1 VATFLARI
9 TGGANPGRRLPGS
22 PKEAGRPLS
31 VTGARPVSLWG
42 FTGVAV
48 TALGGP
54 LALAALYAP
63 SIASGA
69 SSSAG
74 LAMVAAAVVFGV
86 PLWIWLSYARE
97 VSAPGGLY
105 GFVEAAAG
113 RRVALAQAGL
123 WTISY
128 LLYLVYTTAQI
139 VYDTLPAV
147 LPGERRYQTLLEIAI
162 PVAIAAVMIAGRR
175 VTLVVTGLLAAGQLA
190 IAGALGGLTMANID
204 TPASAFGASAP
215 AGSLAIASGQTALL
229 YICGSLPFFL
239 SGELAGTAGRPRGAA
254 SLSEG
259 TRRKSTGANP
269 SFGIIR
275 TGLLVAYIATVVV
288 IIAAVAPLATVPGF
302 TRTAIPG
309 MAVATA
315 FGGHGFGVTVG
326 IGVAASVAGVILVE
340 YLALSRLATAVTA
353 WPLRPVIIGIG
364 ALMVGFAPV
373 MLINPDRIYDSL
385 ITPSLVALWLSQ
397 LVVFAVYPRFA
408 VRRRKRALP
417 AWTLAVAAS
426 AFAVYGLW
434 TTIQVSST

>member
-1 VATFLARI
+1 
-9 TGGANPGRRLPGS
+9 
-22 PKEAGRPLS
+22 
-31 VTGARPVSLWG
+31 VTGARPISLWG

-48 TALGGP
+48 TATGGP

-63 SIASGA
+63 SIAQNA
-69 SSSAG
+69 ESSAG
-74 LAMVAAAVVFGV
+74 LAMVAAAVVFSV
-86 PLWIWLSYARE
+86 PIWIWLSYARE
-97 VSAPGGLY
+97 VDAPGGLY

-162 PVAIAAVMIAGRR
+162 PVMIAAVMIAGRR
-175 VTLVVTGLLAAGQLA
+175 VTLIVTGVLAVGQLA
-190 IAGALGGLTMANID
+190 IAGALGGLTLANVG
-204 TPASAFGASAP
+204 TPASTFGASAP

-229 YICGSLPFFL
+229 YICSSLPFFL
-239 SGELAGTAGRPRGAA
+239 SADLGARRAGGTAATAA
-254 SLSEG
+254 SGPARLAAATG
-259 TRRKSTGANP
+259 NKKITGANG
-269 SFGIIR
+269 SFRIIR
-275 TGLLVAYIATVVV
+275 TGLLTAYAATVVV
-288 IIAAVAPLATVPGF
+288 IIASVAPLAGLPGF
-302 TRTAIPG
+302 ARTPIPG
-309 MAVATA
+309 MTVASA

-340 YLALSRLATAVTA
+340 YLALSRLATAVTG

-364 ALMVGFAPV
+364 AIMVGFAPV
-373 MLINPDRIYDSL
+373 MLINPDKIYDSL
-385 ITPSLVALWLSQ
+385 ITPSLAALWLSQ

-408 VRRRKRALP
+408 VRQNKRAVP

-434 TTIQVSST
+434 TTIQVTST